1 MATASRNPSNSLD
14 ERLFPLIQVLE
25 RPVAERPQH
34 DTLEGIMDWL
44 AGPVQQVGV
53 PSLIGEFD
61 EFAWR
66 MLAAGFPLLRATL
79 QLRTLHP
86 QYLGANFVWWRTT
99 GRTVSYYVTHEAQ
112 DLYGHEDN
120 PVRRVLVGG
129 QTIRRRI
136 DVSDDKLDFPIL
148 HDLKAE
154 GATDYFA
161 LPIKSHHGLSAVA
174 RRQVRHVR
182 RRRVCGLRALLLRGP
197 IGRRYL

>member
-1 MATASRNPSNSLD
+1 LACGSGAASR
-14 ERLFPLIQVLE
+14 R
-25 RPVAERPQH
+25 
-34 DTLEGIMDWL
+34 
-44 AGPVQQVGV
+44 V

-99 GRTVSYYVTHEAQ
+99 GRTVANYVTHEAQ

-120 PVRRVLVGG
+120 PVRRVLVRG

-154 GATDYFA
+154 GAFVSDLRVWVAATFCLPARSIEVVLRSIRAGWSCCVVA
-161 LPIKSHHGLSAVA
+161 LGYWREVT
-174 RRQVRHVR
+174 
-182 RRRVCGLRALLLRGP
+182 
-197 IGRRYL
+197 GR